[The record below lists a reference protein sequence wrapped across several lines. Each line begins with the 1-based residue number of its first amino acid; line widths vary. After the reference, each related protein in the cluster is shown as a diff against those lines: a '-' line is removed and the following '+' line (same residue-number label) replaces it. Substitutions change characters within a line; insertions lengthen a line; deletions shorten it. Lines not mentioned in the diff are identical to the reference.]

1 MLRINND
8 YVILGDSKD
17 YTLALDLHREDENK
31 KPIYKSLGY
40 YGTVQTALN
49 GLYKHLT
56 KKAVAENNMSLQEAA
71 KEFER
76 IAEGLKQFYKRFA

>member
-1 MLRINND
+1 MIRINND

-17 YTLALDLHREDENK
+17 YTLALDLHRKDKNNQ
-31 KPIYKSLGY
+31 PVYKSLGY

-56 KKAVAENNMSLQEAA
+56 KKVVAEKIMSLQEAA

-76 IAEGLKQFYKRFA
+76 IAEDLKQYYKRFA

>member
-1 MLRINND
+1 MIRINND

-31 KPIYKSLGY
+31 KTMYKSLGY

-49 GLYKHLT
+49 GLYKYLT
-56 KKAVAENNMSLQEAA
+56 KKAVAEKDMSLQEAA

-76 IAEGLKQFYKRFA
+76 IAEDLKQYYKRFA